1 MKKFW
6 GYATNGKF
14 SVGCTGQTVY
24 LYDNDDNEI
33 GKFKD
38 IIYAYTPMISPD
50 GRIFIV
56 KSTDGRLAIYSLETR
71 SLIKKFR
78 FSKVDG
84 AQDDGFCFSP
94 DGKFFINIERQKD
107 DLHSAISVY
116 NTFDFSLFKQIML
129 DDDMMLNYIEFDKNT
144 DTYYVSGIIH
154 NTDENSVCYFVAEL
168 KDLQIQNITAIS
180 EEEYDIY
187 NGYKGLELMGFTEKK
202 YEWCSISYYYDYKLE
217 EFKNMNLSLAKLFLS
232 YNDSTKGE
240 N

>member
-6 GYATNGKF
+6 GYVSNGNF

-24 LYDNDDNEI
+24 LYDKGDNEI

-38 IIYAYTPMISPD
+38 ITYGYTPMISPD
-50 GRIFIV
+50 GRIFVV
-56 KSTDGRLAIYSLETR
+56 KSTDGRLAVYSLETR

-107 DLHSAISVY
+107 DLHQAISVY
-116 NTFDFSLFKQIML
+116 DTSDFSLVKQIML
-129 DDDMMLNYIEFDKNT
+129 DEDMMLNYIEFDKT
-144 DTYYVSGIIH
+144 ADTYYVSGIIH
-154 NTDENSVCYFVAEL
+154 NTNENSRCYFVAEL
-168 KDLQIQNITAIS
+168 KDLQIQNITAVP

-187 NGYKGLELMGFTEKK
+187 NVYKDLELMGFTEKK
-202 YEWCSISYYYDYKLE
+202 YEWCISYRYDYKLE
-217 EFKNMNLSLAKLFLS
+217 EFKNMNLSLSKLYKI
-232 YNDSTKGE
+232 YNK
-240 N
+240 